1 MSMRSRAGSCIT
13 VAAVMMGSMVVSQPS
28 RGAELDTVE
37 SRIVERVDARADEAI
52 AALENL
58 VNINSGTM
66 NPDGIRRVGTYFER
80 ELAALG
86 FETRWIEQPP
96 ELERGGH
103 LFAELAGRRGKRI
116 LMIGHLDTVFEPDSP
131 FQRFRREGDLAYGP
145 GTEDMKGGNLV
156 ILFALRALHDAGAL
170 EDSQI
175 IVALTGD
182 EENPG
187 LPVSVSRK
195 DLLEAGRRSDIALG
209 FEAGVR
215 DIHTAT
221 IARRGASEWI
231 LRVRAKPAH
240 SSEVFDDRYGAGAIF
255 EASRILDA
263 FYSQLRGERYLTFNP
278 GVILGG
284 TSVDYDSQANRGLA
298 FGKTNVIAETAVVHG
313 DLRFLSEEQKERA
326 REQMRAIVAL
336 SLPHTQA
343 EITFEDSYP
352 AMFPS
357 AGNHDLLAQFESVN
371 RDLGFGELEVLDPA
385 ERGAA
390 DISFV
395 SADVEAGLAGLGP
408 IGWKGH
414 TVEEHIDLTTLS
426 IATKRVAVLIYRL
439 TR

>member
-1 MSMRSRAGSCIT
+1 MRKNIGNAIALATLFLCCF
-13 VAAVMMGSMVVSQPS
+13 AALPTQANSLEATEV
-28 RGAELDTVE
+28 
-37 SRIVERVDARADEAI
+37 RIVEAVDARSEEVI
-52 AALENL
+52 TALEEL

-66 NPDGIRRVGTYFER
+66 NPEGIRRVGAYFER
-80 ELAALG
+80 QLGALG
-86 FETRWIEQPP
+86 FVTRWIDQPS

-103 LFAELAGRRGKRI
+103 LFAEVDGDRGKRV

-131 FQRFRREGDLAYGP
+131 FQHFRREGDIGHGP

-156 ILFALRALHDAGAL
+156 ILFALKALHDAGVL
-170 EDSQI
+170 DNTRI

-187 LPVSVSRK
+187 KPVAVSRK
-195 DLLEAGRRSDIALG
+195 DLVEAGRRSDIALG

-221 IARRGASEWI
+221 IARRGASGWT
-231 LRVRAKPAH
+231 LQVTAKPAH
-240 SSEVFDDRYGAGAIF
+240 SSQIFDDSKGAGAIF

-263 FYSQLRGERYLTFNP
+263 FYSQIRGEQYLTFNP

-284 TSVDYDSQANRGLA
+284 TSIDYDSQANRGTA

-313 DLRFLSEEQKERA
+313 DLRFLSEEQKESA
-326 REQMRAIVAL
+326 REKMLAIVAL
-336 SLPHTQA
+336 SLPGAEA
-343 EITFEDSYP
+343 EIRFQDGYP

-357 AGNHDLLAQFESVN
+357 QGNHDLLAQFESVS
-371 RDLGFGELEVLDPA
+371 RDLGFGELEILDPSQ
-385 ERGAA
+385 RGAA

-395 SADVEAGLAGLGP
+395 AADVEAGLAGLGP
-408 IGWKGH
+408 VGWKGH
-414 TVEEHIDLTTLS
+414 TVDEHIDLTTLS
-426 IATKRVAVLIYRL
+426 VNAKRVAVLIYRL